1 MLDILSSDTMIII
14 LAMGASFASVL
25 AVALPMIKRVE
36 SKERYRS
43 IIKEKRRNL
52 FEQAKEQANT
62 YIETDEEKK
71 KGKNLTAR
79 DSVAALFK
87 LEKLGVGQ
95 KARLIVQQAGYRGP
109 NAPLIYLVSQ
119 LVLPVIFCLL
129 AGLFISSA
137 DTEFSDGVRLMI
149 MLGAA
154 IAGVSIPRLLVKNT
168 AQKRQEEVQLSFP
181 DALDMILIC
190 VQGGIGLEAAI
201 NRIAE
206 SVSDHS
212 EVLAEELG
220 LLSAELAL
228 LGDRK
233 GAFKSFADRVG
244 SGSARSFG
252 NAMIQAEQYG
262 TSVSQALRVMA
273 EELRDM
279 RLAEAERKAAALPPK
294 LTVPMILFFL
304 PTLFVVILAPAV
316 LDAINTFG

>member
-1 MLDILSSDTMIII
+1 MIKLLSSDFMIVLI
-14 LAMGASFASVL
+14 AMVASFASVL

-36 SKERYRS
+36 SKERYKT

-52 FEQAKEQANT
+52 FNQAREQANA

-71 KGKNLTAR
+71 GGSVSAR
-79 DSVAALFK
+79 DSITALFK
-87 LEKLGVGQ
+87 LEKLGVGRH
-95 KARLIVQQAGYRGP
+95 ARMIVQQAGYRSP
-109 NAPLIYLVSQ
+109 NAPLIYLISQ
-119 LVLPVIFCLL
+119 LALPVFFCLL
-129 AGLFISSA
+129 SGLFIAAA
-137 DTEFSDGVRLMI
+137 DTELSDGIQLIII
-149 MLGAA
+149 MGAA
-154 IAGVSIPRLLVKNT
+154 LSGFFLPRILVKNT

-190 VQGGIGLEAAI
+190 VQGGIGLEAAV

-206 SVSDHS
+206 SIADHS

-233 GAFKSFADRVG
+233 AAFKSFAARVG
-244 SGSARSFG
+244 SGSARSFA

-316 LDAINTFG
+316 LDAMKTFG

>member
-1 MLDILSSDTMIII
+1 MLSFLNSDMMIIV
-14 LAMGASFASVL
+14 LAMAACFASVM
-25 AVALPMIKRVE
+25 AVAIPMIKRVE

-52 FEQAKEQANT
+52 FQQAKEQANT

-71 KGKNLTAR
+71 KSQNISAR
-79 DSVAALFK
+79 DSIAALFK

-95 KARLIVQQAGYRGP
+95 KARLLVQQAGYRGP

-119 LVLPVIFCLL
+119 LVLPVVFCLI
-129 AGLFISSA
+129 AGLFISQA
-137 DTEFSDGVRLMI
+137 KAEFSDSIQLMI
-149 MLGAA
+149 LGGAA
-154 IAGVSIPRLLVKNT
+154 FSGFCIPRILIKNT

-206 SVSDHS
+206 SISDHS
-212 EVLAEELG
+212 EVLAEEIG

-233 GAFKSFADRVG
+233 GAFKSFSDRVG
-244 SGSARSFG
+244 SGSARAFS

-273 EELRDM
+273 EELREI

-304 PTLFVVILAPAV
+304 PCLFVVILAPAV
-316 LDAINTFG
+316 LDAMSTFG

>member
-1 MLDILSSDTMIII
+1 MLDFFSSDTMIV
-14 LAMGASFASVL
+14 LFAMLASFGSVL
-25 AVALPMIKRVE
+25 AVAIPMIKRVE

-52 FEQAKEQANT
+52 FEQAKVDANT
-62 YIETDEEKK
+62 FIETDPEKL
-71 KGKNLTAR
+71 KNKNMSAR

-87 LEKLGVGQ
+87 LEQLGVGQ
-95 KARLIVQQAGYRGP
+95 NARLKVQQAGYRSP

-119 LVLPVIFCLL
+119 LVLPLVFCLI
-129 AGLFISSA
+129 AGMFMSS
-137 DTEFSDGVRLMI
+137 DKLELSDGVQLMVFA
-149 MLGAA
+149 GAA
-154 IAGVSIPRLLVKNT
+154 FCGFFLPRLLVKNT
-168 AQKRQEEVQLSFP
+168 AQKRQEEVQLTFP
-181 DALDMILIC
+181 DALDMVLIC

-206 SVSDHS
+206 SISDHS
-212 EVLAEELG
+212 DVLAEELG

-233 GAFKSFADRVG
+233 GAFKSFSDRVG
-244 SGSARSFG
+244 SGAARSFA

-273 EELRDM
+273 EELRDI

-316 LDAINTFG
+316 LDAMNTFG